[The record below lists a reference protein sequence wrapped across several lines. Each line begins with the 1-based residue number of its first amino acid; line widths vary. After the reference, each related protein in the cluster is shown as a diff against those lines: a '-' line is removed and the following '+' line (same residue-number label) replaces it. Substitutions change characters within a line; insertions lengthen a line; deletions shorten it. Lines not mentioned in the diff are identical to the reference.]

1 MRTYTIE
8 DLTTK
13 QKFLVDLIWGMDDN
27 DTVVS
32 FIQSLKGQDRYDA
45 SSLSIMLMHEYI
57 EELVELQEPDGF
69 VEAREVLEKIM
80 EK

>member
-8 DLTTK
+8 GLTTK

-45 SSLSIMLMHEYI
+45 LSLSIMLMHEYI

>member
-1 MRTYTIE
+1 MKTYTIE
-8 DLTTK
+8 GLTTK

-45 SSLSIMLMHEYI
+45 LSLSIMLMHEYI